1 MLTKSTEILAKDLG
15 LKNIAFGGTK
25 DERAFGIY
33 RDYLLAISE
42 KDGKKTA
49 FFGCPFDTNEDS
61 VFAFE
66 FSQALTETVNEF
78 AECICTVEADGITVS
93 ASCELTEFRQI
104 IEATVDMLVAN
115 EIPCSNKCIKCGT
128 SFAHKKI
135 MVLNDGGVLSLI
147 CESCALNESLNNN
160 KKKAA
165 AKATKSQNIKSVLG
179 AFIGAVIG
187 TGVLS
192 GIALGLGKLLSFGT
206 AFTYGFSLLCFVSV
220 VITFLFARLIG
231 KKKCLASTVSVCAF
245 SLLFNAV
252 ARILISAYQVL
263 TQYGYSL
270 SVALRTPA
278 SFIRLPFSTPVD
290 GLNIYQSLIIDALFG
305 LVALAIFAFGLFNS
319 EKKSGFSIEPFVK

>member
-33 RDYLLAISE
+33 RNYLLAISE
-42 KDGKKTA
+42 KDGKKIA
-49 FFGCPFDTNEDS
+49 FFGCPFNTDEDS
-61 VFAFE
+61 VFVFE

-78 AECICTVEADGITVS
+78 AKCICTVESDGITVS

-104 IEATVDMLVAN
+104 IDATVDMLIAN
-115 EIPCSNKCIKCGT
+115 EIPYSDKCIKCGA

-135 MVLNDGGVLSLI
+135 MVMNADGVLSLV
-147 CESCALNESLNNN
+147 CESCALSESLNNN

-165 AKATKSQNIKSVLG
+165 EKATKSQSIKGVLG
-179 AFIGAVIG
+179 AFVGAVVG
-187 TGVLS
+187 TGVLT
-192 GIALGLGKLLSFGT
+192 GVALGLGKLLSFGT
-206 AFTYGFSLLCFVSV
+206 AFTYGFSLLCFFSAI
-220 VITFLFARLIG
+220 ITFLFARLIG
-231 KKKCLASTVSVCAF
+231 RKKCLASTISVCAF
-245 SLLFNAV
+245 SLLFNAA

-263 TQYGYSL
+263 NQYGYSL